1 MLKSYRELLVWQ
13 RALKELETH
22 VIISERL
29 GFSSTT
35 EADEVLAES
44 EVVGKMLGG
53 LLRSLRAKV

>member
-13 RALKELETH
+13 RSLQELETQ

-35 EADEVLAES
+35 EAGDVLAES
-44 EVVGKMLGG
+44 EVAGKMLGG

>member
-13 RALKELETH
+13 RSLQELETQ

-35 EADEVLAES
+35 EAGDVLAES